1 MKALTALNHWQ
12 EWLTAETSPAALFP
26 VTPIIHFP
34 PESKIC
40 DCGGQRRVLKTRKKT
55 FFTLN
60 GPYLAHETI
69 TCCGN
74 CGRTLGSPALLRLVQ
89 SRCQVGYDLL
99 VHVGYALFL
108 HHRNIKEVRSELAER
123 HVHLSP
129 SEISHLGRKFIA
141 FLVMAHRRASPK
153 IRELMAT
160 GGGYILHLDATH
172 EGEAPA
178 LMTGMDGISQI
189 VLGNVKLPSEN
200 ADAIIPFL
208 EKLKA
213 TYGIPQAC
221 VHDMGSGISKA
232 ISTVFPGIHD
242 FICHFHF
249 LRDIGK
255 DFLEPAYQ
263 HLRRCLFRHGAST
276 KIHSLAR
283 EAKQYLL
290 AENIDSLAA
299 AKAVKE
305 TLPPENTTLLPYIG
319 SYGLALW
326 CLQGKKSGNGY
337 GFPFDRPLLT
347 FADRLLTLSDC
358 LPRLTHKL
366 QHTCGQDRL
375 LRHLQQLVS
384 GITKD
389 DVFQR
394 ATKELKW
401 RIEVFDRLRQ
411 AMRIAL
417 PDGHKALNDNGDA
430 KSISTIE
437 KGVKR
442 FRLELDTDPKL
453 SNDLLVL
460 KIAKQIDKYET
471 KLFAD
476 PIKVTTQDGNS
487 NVLFPQR
494 TNNIL
499 EQFFRALRRG
509 QRRKTGN
516 NALSK
521 TLQSMLADTPL
532 VKNLENPVYFELLL
546 DGEETLADCF
556 ARLQSDITTTDMS
569 DLSEYVGR
577 ILPGF
582 KPLLKSPTLPEKV
595 ENLLIAAQNV
605 A

>member
-1 MKALTALNHWQ
+1 M
-12 EWLTAETSPAALFP
+12 
-26 VTPIIHFP
+26 IHFP
-34 PESKIC
+34 QESKIC
-40 DCGGQRRVLKTRKKT
+40 VCGGPCRVTKTRKKT
-55 FFTLN
+55 IFTLN

-69 TCCGN
+69 TRCGD
-74 CGRTLGSPALLRLVQ
+74 CGRISGSPALLRLVQ

-108 HHRNIKEVRSELAER
+108 HHRNIKEVCSELAER
-123 HVHLSP
+123 HVRLSP

-141 FLVMAHRRASPK
+141 FLAMAHRRASPK
-153 IRELMAT
+153 IQELMST

-178 LMTGMDGISQI
+178 LMTGIDGISQI

-200 ADAIIPFL
+200 ADTIIPFL

-213 TYGIPQAC
+213 TYGVPQAC
-221 VHDMGSGISKA
+221 VRDMGSGIGKA
-232 ISTVFPGIHD
+232 VSTVFPGIHHL
-242 FICHFHF
+242 ICHFHF

-276 KIHSLAR
+276 KIHALAR
-283 EAKQYLL
+283 ESKQCLL
-290 AENIDSLAA
+290 AENIDALAT

-305 TLPPENTTLLPYIG
+305 TLPPEKPTLLPHIS

-347 FADRLLTLSDC
+347 FADRLLVLSDC
-358 LPRLTHKL
+358 LPKLTQKL
-366 QHTCGQDRL
+366 PHTCGQDRL
-375 LRHLQQLVS
+375 LCHLQELVS
-384 GITKD
+384 SITKD

-401 RIEVFDRLRQ
+401 RIEIFDRLRQ

-417 PDGHKALNDNGDA
+417 PDGHKALNDDGGA
-430 KSISTIE
+430 KAISTIE
-437 KGVKR
+437 KDVKR

-453 SNDLLVL
+453 SNDLLAL
-460 KIAKQIDKYET
+460 KMAKQIDKYET

-476 PIKVTTQDGNS
+476 PIEVVTRDGSS
-487 NVLFPQR
+487 NVLYPGR

-532 VKNLENPVYFELLL
+532 VKNLENPVYFDLLL
-546 DGEETLADCF
+546 GGEETLADCF
-556 ARLQSDITTTDMS
+556 ASLQSEMTTTDLS
-569 DLSEYVGR
+569 GLSEYVDR

-582 KPLLKSPTLPEKV
+582 KPLLKSPTLPEKM
-595 ENLLIAAQNV
+595 ENLLIAAHN
-605 A
+605 AA